1 MAVLDP
7 KKLLPSSKEENKR
20 ASYSNATRFLVPA
33 KNVQYR
39 DTAPVSPE
47 PDQQESNIDLKKD
60 VLIIKEKVISIEDI
74 LKKSLDLQK
83 KTLIG
88 KSRDLENKKRAKKE
102 NILEQKK
109 DKPVLGGLSVPTK
122 RIGLFDS
129 IKNFVTSTLLGFVLV
144 RLVKY
149 LPQIIDFAKK
159 ITPAITFI
167 ESFIGGMANKLI
179 SFIEIGYGVYDKV
192 RDTIK
197 NIGGENLQKTFD
209 QFSGQLNTFI
219 NLAIIAGM
227 STMGG
232 TDFGMGKKGPKG
244 LPTKPGTKPTAPSN
258 QSLNRYL
265 NRGKEAKLIERKFGN
280 SAARYYEELRD
291 SGKNSTQAFKEVKKR
306 FQPRGLFNRRN
317 ISGLAGEGQTA
328 GQVGRRGFGRTATR
342 FAAKNFGKGGA
353 KIASGATKA
362 LGRFPIIGPLVDF
375 AFRYFVLREPLGKS
389 AAGAVGAGVGQALGT
404 WLGGTVGG
412 VAGTVVPIIGNLIG
426 AGAGAAIGGL
436 LGGLIGDQL
445 GVSLY
450 ETIVAYQKPPKIE
463 GRAKGGQVSTRG
475 GKQVGG
481 KIQRSFK
488 RAKPKPPKINERPVQ
503 IGRDVGGQEVIE
515 KVFTPE
521 DPKNSQQMSSLRVL
535 TTASSELKKPN
546 SSFFGQIMGVGVD
559 LVMGQKPNKNF
570 YNQVGNAFGSVIQ
583 QLIDTNADMAVNDTA
598 RTILAMANG
607 GIVPTMLSNDKLNF
621 GERVGNAVAGMF
633 RQFVERQSDIIL
645 NSIKLESEKTPPAGS
660 VTGDP
665 TAGLDGELAAGTVAR
680 GQITIEQLVG
690 LAKGAGFSQS
700 DAIIMAAIA
709 MAESG
714 GNSNAHNAKPP
725 DNSYGLWQINMIGNL
740 GPERRKQI
748 GITSDDQLKDPVI
761 NAHAAKLIKQSQGFS
776 AWTVYK
782 TGAYK
787 KYLNSAQKSAS
798 ASPIT
803 VYKPSTGTNIDPN
816 MKLGRGQGNLQ
827 SVRSLAESMGVP
839 LFSSYRPGSRGYHGV
854 GRAMDFSNDSKGL
867 GTPQQ
872 LALAKEIV
880 KRYGSSVQ
888 ELIYTPLGFGISGG
902 KKVPLTHWGPP
913 SKSKWAGGDPSNTN
927 AAHYDHVHVAF
938 KKGGYTGDGGVGLL
952 HKNEMV
958 MSSKAVNLFGR
969 ETFEA
974 MNEMG
979 NKMHDMKPSAKISK
993 VNKKSYVPE
1002 SIKSQ
1007 ASYEST
1013 GMTVVILPVH
1023 ERIKSTSTVGSGGRI
1038 PNIGRSA
1045 HIDNSIE
1052 SALA

>member
-1 MAVLDP
+1 MAD
-7 KKLLPSSKEENKR
+7 KL
-20 ASYSNATRFLVPA
+20 V
-33 KNVQYR
+33 
-39 DTAPVSPE
+39 
-47 PDQQESNIDLKKD
+47 
-60 VLIIKEKVISIEDI
+60 
-74 LKKSLDLQK
+74 
-83 KTLIG
+83 
-88 KSRDLENKKRAKKE
+88 
-102 NILEQKK
+102 
-109 DKPVLGGLSVPTK
+109 
-122 RIGLFDS
+122 
-129 IKNFVTSTLLGFVLV
+129 
-144 RLVKY
+144 
-149 LPQIIDFAKK
+149 
-159 ITPAITFI
+159 
-167 ESFIGGMANKLI
+167 
-179 SFIEIGYGVYDKV
+179 SFIELGYGVYDKV

-227 STMGG
+227 STIGG
-232 TDFGMGKKGPKG
+232 TDFGMGKKKPKG
-244 LPTKPGTKPTAPSN
+244 GFGNQKGISGGKQLPAN
-258 QSLNRYL
+258 DRLNRYL

-291 SGKNSTQAFKEVKKR
+291 SGKNSSQAFKEVKKR

-317 ISGLAGEGQTA
+317 ISGLAGDGQTA
-328 GQVGRRGFGRTATR
+328 GQVGRRGIGRTANR
-342 FAAKNFGKGGA
+342 FAARTFGKGGA

-375 AFRYFVLREPLGKS
+375 AFRYFVLREPLGK
-389 AAGAVGAGVGQALGT
+389 ATAGAVGAGVGQALGT

-412 VAGTVVPIIGNLIG
+412 VAGSVVPIIGNLIG

-450 ETIVAYQKPPKIE
+450 ETITAYQRPEKIE
-463 GRAKGGQVSTRG
+463 GRAKGGQISTRS

-481 KIQRSFK
+481 KIQRTFK
-488 RAKPKPPKINERPVQ
+488 RTKPKPPKISERPVQ
-503 IGRDVGGQEVIE
+503 IGKDVGGRDVIE
-515 KVFTPE
+515 KVFNPE

-570 YNQVGNAFGSVIQ
+570 YDRVGNAFGSVIQ
-583 QLIDTNADMAVNDTA
+583 QLIDANADIAVNDTA
-598 RTILAMANG
+598 RSILAMANG

-621 GERVGNAVAGMF
+621 GERVGNSVAGMF

-660 VTGDP
+660 VTGDS
-665 TAGLDGELAAGTVAR
+665 TVGMDGELAAGTLSR
-680 GQITIEQLVG
+680 GQISIEQLVG

-700 DAIIMAAIA
+700 DAVIMAAIA

-714 GNSNAHNAKPP
+714 GNSNAHNNNRATG
-725 DNSYGLWQINMIGNL
+725 DNSYGLWQINMIDSL
-740 GPERRKQI
+740 GPERLKQF
-748 GITSDDQLKDPVI
+748 GISNYEQLKDPVI
-761 NAHAAKLIKQSQGFS
+761 NAHAAKKTKESQGFS
-776 AWTVYK
+776 AWSVYK
-782 TGAYK
+782 SGAYK
-787 KYLNSAQKSAS
+787 SYLNAAQRAS
-798 ASPIT
+798 GSPAIT
-803 VYKPSTGTNIDPN
+803 VYKPSTGGNIDPN
-816 MKLGRGQGNLQ
+816 MKMGSQQGSLQ

-839 LFSSYRPGSRGYHGV
+839 LFSSYRPGSRGFHGV

-867 GTPQQ
+867 GTSQQ

-938 KKGGYTGDGGVGLL
+938 KKGGYTGDGGVGML

-958 MSSKAVNLFGR
+958 MSSKAVSLFGR

-993 VNKKSYVPE
+993 VNKKSYAPE

-1013 GMTVVILPVH
+1013 GMKVVILPIH
-1023 ERIKSTSTVGSGGRI
+1023 ERIKSTSTIGSGGKI
-1038 PNIGRSA
+1038 PTIGRSA

>member
-7 KKLLPSSKEENKR
+7 KKLLPSSKEESKK
-20 ASYSNATRFLVPA
+20 ASYNNATRFLVPA

-47 PDQQESNIDLKKD
+47 PEQQDSDTDLSKD
-60 VLIIKEKVISIEDI
+60 VLIIKQKVISIEDI

-88 KSRDLENKKRAKKE
+88 KGKDLENKRRVKKE
-102 NILEQKK
+102 SILEQKK
-109 DKPVLGGLSVPTK
+109 DKKLPGELSVPTK
-122 RIGLFDS
+122 RLGIFDS

-149 LPQIIDFAKK
+149 LPQIIEFSKK
-159 ITPAITFI
+159 LTPAITFI
-167 ESFIGGMANKLI
+167 ESFVGGMANKLI
-179 SFIEIGYGVYDKV
+179 SFIDIGYGVYDKV

-197 NIGGENLQKTFD
+197 NVGGENLQKTFD

-232 TDFGMGKKGPKG
+232 TDFGLGKKPKI
-244 LPTKPGTKPTAPSN
+244 KPGTPGKPSSPSAASN
-258 QSLNRYL
+258 SLNRYL
-265 NRGKEAKLIERKFGN
+265 NRGKEAKLVERKFGN
-280 SAARYYEELRD
+280 SAARYYEELRE

-328 GQVGRRGFGRTATR
+328 GTVGRRGLGRTATR

-353 KIASGATKA
+353 RLASGASKA

-375 AFRYFVLREPLGKS
+375 SFRYFVLREPLGK
-389 AAGAVGAGVGQALGT
+389 ATAGAVGAGIGQALGA
-404 WLGGTVGG
+404 WVGGTIGT
-412 VAGTVVPIIGNLIG
+412 VAGSVVPIIGNLL
-426 AGAGAAIGGL
+426 AGSAGAAIGGL
-436 LGGLIGDQL
+436 LGGLIGDQI

-450 ETIVAYQKPPKIE
+450 DTLVAYQRPERIE
-463 GRAKGGQVSTRG
+463 GRAKGGQISTRG

-481 KIQRSFK
+481 KVQRTF
-488 RAKPKPPKINERPVQ
+488 RRTKPKPPRIIERPVQ

-515 KVFTPE
+515 KVFNPE

-546 SSFFGQIMGVGVD
+546 SSIFGQIMGVGVD

-570 YNQVGNAFGSVIQ
+570 YNNVGSAFGSVIQ
-583 QLIDTNADMAVNDTA
+583 QLIDANADIAVNDTA

-633 RQFVERQSDIIL
+633 RQFIERQSDIIL
-645 NSIKLESEKTPPAGS
+645 NSIKLESEKTPPAGFS
-660 VTGDP
+660 TGDG
-665 TAGLDGELAAGTVAR
+665 AVGADGELASGTVAQ
-680 GQITIEQLVG
+680 GQITVDQLIG
-690 LAKGAGFSQS
+690 LAKGAGFSQQ

-714 GNSNAHNAKPP
+714 GDSRAHNKKPP
-725 DNSYGLWQINMIGNL
+725 DNSYGLWQINMIDSL
-740 GPERRKQI
+740 GPARLKEF
-748 GITSDDQLKDPVI
+748 GISNNEQLFDPVI
-761 NAHAAKLIKQSQGFS
+761 NAHAAKLVKQSQGWT

-782 TGAYK
+782 TGRYK
-787 KYLNSAQKSAS
+787 QHLSAAQRVAS
-798 ASPIT
+798 APPIT
-803 VYKPSTGTNIDPN
+803 VYKPSTGVNIDPN
-816 MKLGRGQGNLQ
+816 MKLGSNQGSLQ
-827 SVRSLAESMGVP
+827 SVRALAESMGVP

-913 SKSKWAGGDPSNTN
+913 SKSKWAGGDSSNTN

-938 KKGGYTGDGGVGLL
+938 KKGGYTGDGGVGML

-979 NKMHDMKPSAKISK
+979 NKMHEMKPSAKISN

-1007 ASYEST
+1007 AAYESNE
-1013 GMTVVILPVH
+1013 MTMVILPIH
-1023 ERIKSTSTVGSGGRI
+1023 EKIKSTSAVGSGGAI
-1038 PNIGRSA
+1038 PTIGRSA